1 MKMKTMKV
9 HPVAKM
15 FPTIGAKEMKEL
27 KADIEARGIV
37 VPILV
42 NKDKDTILDGRN
54 RYNIAYEL
62 GLGDGNVPMEV
73 FKGKDEEIPG
83 EIIARNILRRH
94 LTDDQRVQLV
104 QQIRGPQIEKEA
116 AERMKA
122 GHPSLKSDE
131 GRGRASE
138 RLAAEA
144 KTTRHQAEQ
153 AIDVAKHAK
162 DIVAD
167 VVGGKV

>member
-27 KADIEARGIV
+27 RADIEARGIV

-42 NKDKDTILDGRN
+42 NQEKDTILDGRN
-54 RYNIAYEL
+54 RYSIAYEL
-62 GLGDGNVPMEV
+62 GLGDGKVPMEV

-94 LTDDQRVQLV
+94 LTDDQRAAIIAK
-104 QQIRGPQIEKEA
+104 IRGPQLEKEA
-116 AERMKA
+116 AERKGA
-122 GHPSLKSDE
+122 
-131 GRGRASE
+131 
-138 RLAAEA
+138 
-144 KTTRHQAEQ
+144 
-153 AIDVAKHAK
+153 
-162 DIVAD
+162 
-167 VVGGKV
+167 